1 MGGYVYNQRRELC
14 IPQSLCG
21 MDAVYIFHFN
31 VQIDQIETRLLFC
44 DSTDQLGTV
53 KEQVTVNVN
62 VLPVG
67 GNAQE
72 LRKVFGQLLVV
83 IAYGNMNHPGY
94 PPVVYC
100 AAAALIQQFIIGCV
114 ELFFNCFQLVYTYM
128 LDAPLNL
135 YKTFSCDRNTLQ
147 VKLADQLGLANALL

>member
-1 MGGYVYNQRRELC
+1 
-14 IPQSLCG
+14 

-62 VLPVG
+62 VLSVG

-94 PPVVYC
+94 PPVV
-100 AAAALIQQFIIGCV
+100 
-114 ELFFNCFQLVYTYM
+114 
-128 LDAPLNL
+128 
-135 YKTFSCDRNTLQ
+135 
-147 VKLADQLGLANALL
+147 